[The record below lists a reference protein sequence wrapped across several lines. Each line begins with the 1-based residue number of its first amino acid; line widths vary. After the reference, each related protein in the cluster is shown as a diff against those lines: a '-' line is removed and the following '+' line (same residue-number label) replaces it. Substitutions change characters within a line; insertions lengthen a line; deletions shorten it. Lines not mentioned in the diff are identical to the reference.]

1 MHKPVLL
8 KKVLDLL
15 ITDPSGIYV
24 DGTVGTG
31 GHSEEMARIICK
43 EGGRLICIDRDPD
56 AIEFTRKRLSS
67 LIDGCITLIRGN
79 YKDLDLI
86 LNDLGIERV
95 NGILLDLGMSSMQLE
110 SSGRGFSFLKDE
122 PLDMRM
128 DPNEPIKARDL
139 VNRLSEYELSRIIKE
154 YGEENKARKIA
165 REIIKER
172 KKAPIKTSLR
182 LAKIVSSVVQD
193 YSRKH
198 HPATKTFQALR
209 IAVNRE
215 LDNLREFLKKAPD
228 LLEKGGRIAII
239 SYHSLEDRLVK
250 EHIKKWENPC
260 TCPPN
265 IPYCI
270 CGKSPVMRRVIKK
283 GIKPGEK
290 EIADNP
296 RSRSAILRVAER
308 I

>member
-8 KKVLDLL
+8 KEVLDLL

-24 DGTVGTG
+24 DGTAGTG
-31 GHSEEMARIICK
+31 GHSEGIAKIVCEK
-43 EGGRLICIDRDPD
+43 GGRLICIDRDPD
-56 AIEFTRKRLSS
+56 AIEFAKKRLSPFS
-67 LIDGCITLIRGN
+67 NYIDLIRSN

-86 LNDLGIERV
+86 LNDLGIEKV
-95 NGILLDLGMSSMQLE
+95 TGILLDLGMSSMQLE
-110 SSGRGFSFLKDE
+110 ASGRGFSFLRDE

-128 DPNEPIKARDL
+128 DPSDPIKAKDL

-165 REIIKER
+165 RKIVEER
-172 KKAPIKTSLR
+172 KKALIETSLQ

-193 YSRKH
+193 HSRRH

-209 IAVNRE
+209 IAVNKE
-215 LDNLREFLKKAPD
+215 LDNLREFLEKVPD

-250 EHIKKWENPC
+250 EYIKKWENPC
-260 TCPPN
+260 TCPPH

-270 CGKSPVMRRVIKK
+270 CGKMPVMRRVTKK
-283 GIKPGEK
+283 GIKPK
-290 EIADNP
+290 EEEIIDNP
-296 RSRSAILRVAER
+296 RSRSAILRVVEK